1 MKTTDVRVRRAI
13 TAVAAGRPVVVTDDS
28 RRDGPSCLRG
38 RRRDPAAAGASPIR
52 HTSGYVRVALPG
64 SECERLNLP
73 PMCHR
78 EHRAHCVSVDVRG
91 TGTGISANDRA
102 RTIAA
107 LASADLTASDFL
119 RPGHVVPL
127 RAGTDGVLGRRGPAE
142 AAVDLAG
149 LAGRRRA
156 AALCEIVS
164 RRNPAL
170 MARGAELVEFAVEHG
185 LAVVSIAELVAYRR
199 RTEPQVV
206 RLAETI
212 LPTWAGDSRVIGFR
226 DVHDGGEHLAMIIG
240 SADAG
245 VPVPLHVH
253 VECLTGDVFG
263 SKACRCGGELNSAL
277 ARMSAQGSGVV
288 VYLRPSGPAAG
299 LRPVRPARC
308 AAGDPM
314 SETVAWILRDLGVY
328 ALKLSDDM
336 PGFGLVM
343 FGAIREHG
351 IGAPEPALGGCGLRT
366 EVMQLHSRGDR

>member
-1 MKTTDVRVRRAI
+1 MKTTDVRVLRAI
-13 TAVAAGRPVVVTDDS
+13 TATAAGQPVVVNDDS
-28 RRDGPSCLRG
+28 GGDGYLVCAG
-38 RRRDPAAAGASPIR
+38 DAATPALLAFMIR
-52 HTSGYVRVALPG
+52 HTSGYVRAALPG

-78 EHRAHCVSVDVRG
+78 NPQLCVSVDVRG
-91 TGTGISANDRA
+91 TGTGISASDRA

-107 LASADLTASDFL
+107 LASGASQASDFL
-119 RPGHVVPL
+119 RPGHVVPVQAS
-127 RAGTDGVLGRRGPAE
+127 RDGVLDRPGAAE
-142 AAVDLAG
+142 AAVDLAS

-164 RRNPAL
+164 RRNPAQL
-170 MARGAELVEFAVEHG
+170 AHGVELTEFAVEHG

-206 RLAETI
+206 RLTETV
-212 LPTWAGDSRVIGFR
+212 LPTWAGASCVIGFR
-226 DVHDGGEHLAMIIG
+226 DVHNGGEHLAMIIG

-263 SKACRCGGELNSAL
+263 SKACACGGELNSAL
-277 ARMSAQGSGVV
+277 TRMSAQGSGVV
-288 VYLRPSGPAAG
+288 VYLRPSGRPRACG
-299 LRPVRPARC
+299 LFARRD

-314 SETVAWILRDLGVY
+314 PETVAWILRDLGLY

-351 IGAPEPALGGCGLRT
+351 IGT
-366 EVMQLHSRGDR
+366 ETLAVAG

>member
-1 MKTTDVRVRRAI
+1 MRTTDVRVRRAI
-13 TAVAAGRPVVVTDDS
+13 TAVAAGHPVVVTGDTDS
-28 RRDGPSCLRG
+28 DGYLVF
-38 RRRDPAAAGASPIR
+38 AADAANTRLLTFTIR
-52 HTSGYVRVALPG
+52 HSSGYVRVALPG
-64 SECERLNLP
+64 AECERLNLP

-78 EHRAHCVSVDVRG
+78 DTTHCVSVDVRG
-91 TGTGISANDRA
+91 TGTGISAHDRA

-107 LASADLTASDFL
+107 LASSESDAADFL
-119 RPGHVVPL
+119 RPGHVLPVH
-127 RAGTDGVLGRRGPAE
+127 AGTDGVLGRAGPAE

-156 AALCEIVS
+156 AGLCEIVS
-164 RRNPAL
+164 RRDPAL

-206 RLAETI
+206 RVAETI

-226 DVHDGGEHLAMIIG
+226 DVHPANPGGDHLAMIIG
-240 SADAG
+240 TASAG

-263 SKACRCGGELNSAL
+263 STACRCGGELNSAL

-288 VYLRPSGPAAG
+288 VYLRPPGPARACG
-299 LRPVRPARC
+299 LFAR
-308 AAGDPM
+308 GDSTTDDPM
-314 SETVAWILRDLGVY
+314 SETVTWILRDLGVY
-328 ALKLSDDM
+328 AIRLSDDM

-351 IGAPEPALGGCGLRT
+351 IAAWQTDAVLAAAG
-366 EVMQLHSRGDR
+366 

>member
-1 MKTTDVRVRRAI
+1 MKTTDVRVLR
-13 TAVAAGRPVVVTDDS
+13 AVAAMAAAQAVVVTGDS
-28 RRDGPSCLRG
+28 DSDGYLVF
-38 RRRDPAAAGASPIR
+38 AADAARPQLLAFMVR

-64 SECERLNLP
+64 AECERLNLP

-78 EHRAHCVSVDVRG
+78 DTALCVSVDVRG
-91 TGTGISANDRA
+91 TGTGISARDRA
-102 RTIAA
+102 RTTAA
-107 LASADLTASDFL
+107 LASAASEASDFH

-127 RAGTDGVLGRRGPAE
+127 QAGSDGVLGRPGPAE
-142 AAVDLAG
+142 AAVDLAS

-170 MARGAELVEFAVEHG
+170 MARGAELTEFAVEHG
-185 LAVVSIAELVAYRR
+185 LALVSIEELVAYRR
-199 RTEPQVV
+199 RTEPQAV
-206 RLAETI
+206 RLTETV

-240 SADAG
+240 SAGAG

-263 SKACRCGGELNSAL
+263 SQACRCGAELNSAL
-277 ARMSAQGSGVV
+277 ARMSAQGSGMV
-288 VYLRPSGPAAG
+288 VYLRPSGQPRACG
-299 LRPVRPARC
+299 LFARHDVS
-308 AAGDPM
+308 GQV

-351 IGAPEPALGGCGLRT
+351 IGAQALAAAG
-366 EVMQLHSRGDR
+366 

>member
-1 MKTTDVRVRRAI
+1 MKTTDVRVLRAI
-13 TAVAAGRPVVVTDDS
+13 TAMAAGKPVVVSDDS
-28 RRDGPSCLRG
+28 DSDGYLVF
-38 RRRDPAAAGASPIR
+38 AADAATPWLLAFMVR
-52 HTSGYVRVALPG
+52 HTSGYVRVALPD

-78 EHRAHCVSVDVRG
+78 DTALRVSVDFRG
-91 TGTGISANDRA
+91 TGTGISATDRA

-107 LASADLTASDFL
+107 LASTASEAPDFL

-127 RAGTDGVLGRRGPAE
+127 QAGADGVLGRHGPAE
-142 AAVDLAG
+142 AAVDLAS

-170 MARGAELVEFAVEHG
+170 IARGVELTEFAVEHG
-185 LAVVSIAELVAYRR
+185 LAVVSISELVAYRR
-199 RTEPQVV
+199 RTEPQVL
-206 RLAETI
+206 RLTETV

-240 SADAG
+240 SAGPG

-253 VECLTGDVFG
+253 VECLTGDVLG
-263 SKACRCGGELNSAL
+263 SKACACNGELNGAL

-288 VYLRPSGPAAG
+288 VYLRPSGQPRACG
-299 LRPVRPARC
+299 LFARRD
-308 AAGDPM
+308 GTGEV
-314 SETVAWILRDLGVY
+314 SETVAWILRDLGLY
-328 ALKLSDDM
+328 ALQLSDDM

-351 IGAPEPALGGCGLRT
+351 IGTEALAAA
-366 EVMQLHSRGDR
+366 S

>member
-1 MKTTDVRVRRAI
+1 MKTTDVRVLRAI
-13 TAVAAGRPVVVTDDS
+13 TAMATGQAVVVTGDS
-28 RRDGPSCLRG
+28 DCDGYLVFAA
-38 RRRDPAAAGASPIR
+38 DAATPALLAFMIR
-52 HTSGYVRVALPG
+52 HTSGYVRAALPG

-78 EHRAHCVSVDVRG
+78 NTALCVSVDVRG
-91 TGTGISANDRA
+91 TGTGISASDRA

-107 LASADLTASDFL
+107 MASAGSVASDFL

-127 RAGTDGVLGRRGPAE
+127 QAGKDGVLGRPGPAE
-142 AAVDLAG
+142 AAVDLAS

-156 AALCEIVS
+156 AGLCEIVS

-170 MARGAELVEFAVEHG
+170 MARGVEVTEFAVEHG
-185 LAVVSIAELVAYRR
+185 LAVVSIAELVSYRR

-206 RLAETI
+206 RLTETV
-212 LPTWAGDSRVIGFR
+212 LPTWAGNSRVIGFR
-226 DVHDGGEHLAMIIG
+226 DAHDGGEHLAMIIG
-240 SADAG
+240 PAGAG

-263 SKACRCGGELNSAL
+263 SKACACGEELHSAL
-277 ARMSAQGSGVV
+277 MRMSAQGSGVV
-288 VYLRPSGPAAG
+288 VYLRPSGHPRACGLFARRDAG
-299 LRPVRPARC
+299 
-308 AAGDPM
+308 GDPM
-314 SETVAWILRDLGVY
+314 PDTVAWILRDLGLY

-351 IGAPEPALGGCGLRT
+351 IG
-366 EVMQLHSRGDR
+366 S